1 MDFEWDMEKELEN
14 VKKHGVSFLEAIETF
29 TDPDGFAM
37 EDIKHS
43 GNETRYYWIG
53 KTGQGRILTTRYTR
67 RGNNIRLIGSAEWRE
82 FRKLYYEKTSTE

>member
-1 MDFEWDMEKELEN
+1 MDFEWDIDKEIEN

-29 TDPDGFAM
+29 SDPDGFAM

-53 KTGQGRILTTRYTR
+53 KSGDGRILTTRYTK

-82 FRKLYYEKTSTE
+82 FRKLYYEKTSIK

>member
-1 MDFEWDMEKELEN
+1 MDFEWDIEKELDN

-29 TDPDGFAM
+29 SDPDGFAM

-43 GNETRYYWIG
+43 GNEARYYWIG
-53 KTGQGRILTTRYTR
+53 KSRRGRILTTRYTR